1 MLPVDV
7 FKVLNAIGE
16 QKTVSSLPSVFQEH
30 SHCPRSFWTS
40 YAVFCS
46 GIPQDKKPGLL
57 IYAAS
62 HYVCWMAVALHFQMT
77 LGLTQTASCTEALGG
92 GCSPSC
98 PHFLAL
104 ATDLL
109 PLSLSHVT
117 LLQSWPDQWPSPR
130 NLKIERGQEIWETCV
145 SMCGWTGKMKIHS
158 IHSLYHVDW
167 RIKKTSFYFPLAFFV
182 VRQHSRAEWDMST

>member
-77 LGLTQTASCTEALGG
+77 LGLTQTASYTEALGG
-92 GCSPSC
+92 W
-98 PHFLAL
+98 
-104 ATDLL
+104 LL
-109 PLSLSHVT
+109 T
-117 LLQSWPDQWPSPR
+117 LLSSFSGTRHWPAAPLPVTCHIVTELARPMALPQEFEDWKRSR
-130 NLKIERGQEIWETCV
+130 NLRNLCFYAW
-145 SMCGWTGKMKIHS
+145 
-158 IHSLYHVDW
+158 LDW
-167 RIKKTSFYFPLAFFV
+167 
-182 VRQHSRAEWDMST
+182 